1 MNISL
6 LKYLMEQ
13 KGVTKNDLAT
23 AIGVKYNAI
32 CSRLSGK
39 IEFKRIEIK
48 TIINLLNL
56 TDEQVMD
63 VFFKETIFQK
73 EEK

>member
-1 MNISL
+1 MNVSL

-13 KGVTKNDLAT
+13 KGITKNELAS

-32 CSRLSGK
+32 CSRLAGK
-39 IEFKRIEIK
+39 IEFKRSEIR
-48 TIINLLNL
+48 IIISLLNL

-63 VFFKETIFQK
+63 VFFKEIIFQ
-73 EEK
+73 